1 MPQQRRLLKKT
12 QTFEQLLAEEALRFK
27 AAAQA
32 LPQGMARELLL
43 RRVRQAEIGSHIS
56 QWLNSPGLRSPTR

>member
-12 QTFEQLLAEEALRFK
+12 QAFQQLLAKEALRFK
-27 AAAQA
+27 EAAEA

-43 RRVRQAEIGSHIS
+43 RRVRQAEMGSHINE
-56 QWLNSPGLRSPTR
+56 WLNSPGLRSPT